1 LGQAVP
7 TRGLGFELRAS
18 LSRQAVKLGFAAGF
32 SLVPVGGELVWA
44 ADRERLALEGQGLRW
59 LEPGAEGLIG
69 EVDPGAVDEI
79 IDLFEKRIG
88 PRNGAKVVAHAWA
101 DPAYKKRLLDDGS
114 KAIAELGFTGLQGE
128 DMVVLENTPKVHNV
142 VVCTLCS
149 CYPWPTM
156 GLPPNWYKAA
166 PYRARIVIEPR
177 KVLAEF
183 GVDVAPEVE
192 VRVWD
197 SNAEIRY
204 MVMPMRPADTDGWS
218 EEKLANLV
226 TRDAMIGT
234 DVPKVKA

>member
-1 LGQAVP
+1 MDEHSHTEPPSVA
-7 TRGLGFELRAS
+7 TLRI
-18 LSRQAVKLGFAAGF
+18 K
-32 SLVPVGGELVWA
+32 
-44 ADRERLALEGQGLRW
+44 ALESLLVEKGL
-59 LEPGAEGLIG
+59 
-69 EVDPGAVDEI
+69 VDPGAVDEI

-101 DPAYKKRLLDDGS
+101 DSAYKKRLLEDGS

-128 DMVVLENTPKVHNV
+128 DMVVLENTPQIHNV

-177 KVLAEF
+177 NVLAEF
-183 GVDVAPEVE
+183 GVDVAADVE

-204 MVMPMRPADTDGWS
+204 MVLPMRPAGTDGWS
-218 EEKLANLV
+218 EERLAELV